1 MWVMSAGRDPAVAA
15 AHVRFA
21 PKATGLLRHRE
32 WTRRA
37 TSGCEQSQQSSPHSI
52 TERGATGRPELHGR
66 SLLQVDDQLE
76 LGWLFDRE
84 IGGFCAA
91 QPKPDSCAIPVR

>member
-1 MWVMSAGRDPAVAA
+1 MSAGRDSAVAA

-21 PKATGLLRHRE
+21 PKATGLLRRRK
-32 WTRRA
+32 WTTCHKRLRA
-37 TSGCEQSQQSSPHSI
+37 IAAKQPLFDHLV
-52 TERGATGRPELHGR
+52 GAEHHAGRTFMADR
-66 SLLQVDDQLE
+66 FCKLQIDDQLE

-84 IGGFCAA
+84 IGRLCAA